1 MKHRHD
7 RFELIHR
14 FAGKFDRPSERLATC
29 ASRPPDIFEVVVMR
43 ADIAFAARIL
53 RPAQIAAFVIVALS
67 LSTAGAAEV
76 VNVTMDLA
84 RIVRVPEHTATLVV
98 GNPLVADV
106 SVQTGGTMVVTGKGY
121 GVTNVIA
128 LDRAGKVLAE
138 QLVQVKGPL
147 GNVVVYRGTTRE
159 SYSCAPN
166 CERRITLGD
175 SPDYFE
181 STLTQTAIR
190 NNRALTGQA
199 PPPGTR

>member
-1 MKHRHD
+1 MKRRHD

-14 FAGKFDRPSERLATC
+14 FASKFDPPSERLATS
-29 ASRPPDIFEVVVMR
+29 AKPPDIFRVVAMH
-43 ADIAFAARIL
+43 ADIGFAARIL
-53 RPAQIAAFVIVALS
+53 RPARIAASVIVATS
-67 LSTAGAAEV
+67 LSSAGAAEV

-84 RIVRVPEHTATLVV
+84 RMVRVPEQTATLVV
-98 GNPLVADV
+98 GNPLIADV

-121 GVTNVIA
+121 GVTNIIA

-147 GNVVVYRGTTRE
+147 GNVVVYRGMTRE